1 MAETATT
8 ARPYAQAAFAAA
20 RAAQALPGWSAFLA
34 SASAVLADARVR
46 PLIGNPRVPAG
57 QLVDFVLE
65 LAGSPGDGAQGNFL
79 RLLAENRRLTLLPEI
94 AAQYEV
100 LRAAAEGQADVQVV
114 TALPLTGE
122 QEQRLA
128 AVLRQRLGRQVRLHV
143 EIDKGL
149 IGGAIVRHGDL
160 VFDGS
165 LRGRLGRLAAAMT
178 GA

>member
-20 RAAQALPGWSAFLA
+20 RAAKDLPGWSAFLA
-34 SASAVLADARVR
+34 NAGAVLADARVR
-46 PLIGNPRVPAG
+46 PLVGNPRVPAA
-57 QLVDFVLE
+57 QLVGFVLE
-65 LAGSPGDGAQGNFL
+65 LAGAAGDGPQGNFL
-79 RLLAENRRLTLLPEI
+79 RLLAENRRLTLLPAI
-94 AAQYEV
+94 AAQYAV

-114 TALPLTGE
+114 SALPLTGE
-122 QEQRLA
+122 QEQKLV
-128 AVLRQRLGRQVRLHV
+128 AVLQQRLGRQVRLHV

-165 LRGRLGRLAAAMT
+165 LRGRLGRLAAAVT